1 MNLKRKKRII
11 RRASEEEIDW
21 LVQHEYR
28 QTHNRESKSFII
40 LEAMVLEILEKRKLD
55 KNTG

>member
-1 MNLKRKKRII
+1 MKPKKKKRII
-11 RRASEEEIDW
+11 KRASQEDIEW
-21 LVQHEYR
+21 LLAYEYR
-28 QTHNRESKSFII
+28 YTHNRESKSFRI